1 MGWARVGEARGQE
14 SRSQEGMLGP
24 CHGGGKLATGQRSGR
39 RGAREEGPAG
49 AGWGGGRCPSDAWS
63 GQELEVAP
71 GTVDARHMAGE
82 GGGVRREAGQR
93 GKQRSSRGARG
104 RRRGEG
110 VRGTCLQNTEI
121 LGAYR

>member
-1 MGWARVGEARGQE
+1 V
-14 SRSQEGMLGP
+14 LGP
-24 CHGGGKLATGQRSGR
+24 CHDGGELATEQRSGQ
-39 RGAREEGPAG
+39 RGARGKGLAG
-49 AGWGGGRCPSDAWS
+49 AGWGGGRRPSDAWS

-71 GTVDARHMAGE
+71 GTVDARHKAGE
-82 GGGVRREAGQR
+82 GGGIIREAEQR

-110 VRGTCLQNTEI
+110 ARGTCLQNTEI